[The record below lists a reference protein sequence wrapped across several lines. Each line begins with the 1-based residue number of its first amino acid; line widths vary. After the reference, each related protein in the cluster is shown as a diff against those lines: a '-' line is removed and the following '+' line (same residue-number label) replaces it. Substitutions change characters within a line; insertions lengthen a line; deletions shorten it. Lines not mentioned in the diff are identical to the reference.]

1 MALYLF
7 LASLRSS
14 SFSEVGFD
22 FHSMNAF
29 SLDLTASAHVLLNQE
44 RSFGLIDLFLLGIY
58 IRIPSKI
65 MFETIS
71 AAESMFLSKK
81 HKFQLNLSKNSF
93 NARQSALT

>member
-1 MALYLF
+1 
-7 LASLRSS
+7 
-14 SFSEVGFD
+14 
-22 FHSMNAF
+22 MNAAS

-65 MFETIS
+65 MLETIS

-81 HKFQLNLSKNSF
+81 HSFQLKLSKNSF
-93 NARQSALT
+93 KARQSALALSHNLRFGAGIEALIVG